1 MIFTHWFGLSVCSQ
15 KGEVV
20 TVEVE
25 VEVEVKVEEEKEAHI
40 GSFYLIITLRF
51 NLLKMNKNSL
61 DLQIVEKQK

>member
-25 VEVEVKVEEEKEAHI
+25 VEAEEEKEAHI